1 MRDVSK
7 NWFETIVRFVKMT
20 ESGEM
25 KKVNE
30 TYVVDALTFGEAE
43 ENITR
48 EMSHYISGD
57 FDIKNINPAPYSEI
71 FFSDKET
78 DDKYYRVKLSFITID
93 ERTQKEKKSK
103 VTYLVQANS
112 LEQARMN
119 IADVMNGTMIDYTI
133 VSIVETKIL
142 DVFEHGAND
151 GASEKVNKLS

>member
-1 MRDVSK
+1 MRDVNK
-7 NWFETIVRFVKMT
+7 RWFETIVRSDRMM
-20 ESGEM
+20 EDGQM

-30 TYVVDALTFGEAE
+30 TYVVDALSFGEAE

-112 LEQARMN
+112 LEQARKN
-119 IADVMNGTMIDYTI
+119 TEEVMNGTMIDYEFASVT
-133 VSIVETKIL
+133 ETKIL
-142 DVFEHGAND
+142 DVFEKQ
-151 GASEKVNKLS
+151 SK